1 MSWGSFGW
9 GGFSWGGSYSFG
21 GKSLFGGGYSSWSN
35 HGWTYDAWSGC
46 GGKSKSWR
54 DDDDDQDDGRSG
66 WDFGWGHGRGRDR
79 DEDRDDDQDDRDDDC
94 DDDGG
99 RGGRWGRWGR
109 DRDDDDRGGRGHRWW
124 DRDDDDRC
132 GRDEDEDD
140 EDEDDDDDTPLPP
153 TDGGDDDD
161 DNGDGDGDGDT
172 GGDDGGTDGKT
183 TIDFTLGNSQQLT
196 FEVSQ
201 TEQGTLFFKVVPTSW
216 DSEETDIDGIFMNLT
231 DDATANGLNIHP
243 DENAIPLTNQE
254 IAPNGVNS
262 LEDGTTLSE
271 NFDIGLQFGQE
282 PNSTDGFVD
291 NLSFTLWSDNGP
303 LSLEDVDLNNIALVT
318 GLDNDDPQVIVGG
331 LAGDVTD
338 TVTTTLDDVLS
349 LMNQE
354 IPEDEETLDDAEED
368 ALMDVA

>member
-132 GRDEDEDD
+132 GRDEDD

-183 TIDFTLGNSQQLT
+183 TIDFTLGDSQQLT